1 MFDKI
6 KDMLGGGKKD
16 LGDLSLGG
24 FEKYLRGVTY
34 PIGLDDL
41 VAVLRNNGAPDQML
55 GMVENLGVKGK
66 STFSSQD
73 DVVNDLKG
81 ESRNVI

>member
-6 KDMLGGGKKD
+6 KDMFGGGKKD

-24 FEKYLRGVTY
+24 FEKYLVGVTY

-41 VAVLRNNGAPDQML
+41 TAALRNNGAPDQML

-66 STFSSQD
+66 STFSSED
-73 DVVNDLKG
+73 DVLGSLKG
-81 ESRNVI
+81 EVKNII